1 MMERNRNN
9 PKMREENP
17 DAKVLFIEGLKE
29 LGKDP
34 DPSKVTLRFASRGTT
49 ELSKKMA
56 EWMKQTWEE
65 TLGITIEIDM
75 MEWNIMWDRVDAGD
89 YDIATAGWGP
99 YYNEPSAIFGLFEP
113 ENGYFNADKTGWND
127 EDSKKFSELLASVEN
142 VTDPQEKA
150 QIYLQLEEIL
160 VGGGIICPTYLL
172 ESPSFVS
179 DKVEGYY
186 VSTNGMT
193 DFTQVSVT
201 K

>member
-1 MMERNRNN
+1 M
-9 PKMREENP
+9 
-17 DAKVLFIEGLKE
+17 
-29 LGKDP
+29 
-34 DPSKVTLRFASRGTT
+34 
-49 ELSKKMA
+49 
-56 EWMKQTWEE
+56 
-65 TLGITIEIDM
+65 
-75 MEWNIMWDRVDAGD
+75 
-89 YDIATAGWGP
+89 
-99 YYNEPSAIFGLFEP
+99 
-113 ENGYFNADKTGWND
+113 
-127 EDSKKFSELLASVEN
+127 
-142 VTDPQEKA
+142 TDPQEKA